1 MDNVG
6 FLKLFPIDVR
16 AEHYGQRGI
25 NTKTVQPFIEYN
37 LYWMIT
43 ILARRLDVYDERL
56 FL

>member
-43 ILARRLDVYDERL
+43 ILARRLDVYDEQL